1 MQATLGF
8 TGVVYSISSE
18 LIKGH
23 FPRRSSARKCQHTQN
38 IILPMDNPTIQTDLA
53 QVLSKLDAKIDKL
66 DEKFDQ
72 QFDKL
77 EERLSKLEIGQT
89 EIKGEIKALDVKTEQ
104 LNTRVGSIEFAVRG
118 VLVGLAVVV
127 FGGFAMLFW
136 MSNKL

>member
-1 MQATLGF
+1 
-8 TGVVYSISSE
+8 
-18 LIKGH
+18 
-23 FPRRSSARKCQHTQN
+23 
-38 IILPMDNPTIQTDLA
+38 MDNPTIQTDLA

-72 QFDKL
+72 KFDKL

-127 FGGFAMLFW
+127 FGGFAMLFL